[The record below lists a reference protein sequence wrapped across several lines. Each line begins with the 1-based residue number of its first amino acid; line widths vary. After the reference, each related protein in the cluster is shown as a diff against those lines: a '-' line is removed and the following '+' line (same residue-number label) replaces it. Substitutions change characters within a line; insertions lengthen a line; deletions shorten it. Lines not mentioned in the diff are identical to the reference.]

1 MKDNGLWKSIVA
13 LVVVCSLLAGSSH
26 LSFASE
32 MQTVQYPLL
41 MSIAAKSDW
50 YLENLCFDAQPGQA
64 VLDAAL
70 AAVSACPQC
79 LIPNIS
85 DRTYDFPA
93 LEVEHR
99 GLQWRSALVGN
110 QYIITFFPE
119 RIPQMAACTVVNT
132 DLTVEELFPASTWL
146 MQEQWEQILKC
157 PAFCWDIPT
166 RYLFRML
173 FEPVEMWSAAALPEA
188 SALTEAEVATKAN
201 EALISETGS
210 SAEQLLGYQ
219 AIIQYNLTKRY
230 DEKGKG
236 IWTVLY
242 YQPVHGEEILQY
254 SVDVDGSN
262 GQILEIGFSSAR
274 NG

>member
-50 YLENLCFDAQPGQA
+50 YLENLCFDARPGQA
-64 VLDAAL
+64 VLEAAL
-70 AAVSACPQC
+70 AAVSSCPQC

-85 DRTYDFPA
+85 DGTYDFPA

-99 GLQWRSALVGN
+99 SLQWRSALVGD

-119 RIPQMAACTVVNT
+119 RIPQMAACVVVNT
-132 DLTVEELFPASTWL
+132 DLSVEELFPASTWL
-146 MQEQWEQILKC
+146 MRERWEQILKR
-157 PAFCWDIPT
+157 PAFFWDIPT

-173 FEPVEMWSAAALPEA
+173 FEPAEMWSTAALPEA
-188 SALTEAEVATKAN
+188 SGLTGAEVVTKAN
-201 EALISETGS
+201 EALIKETGS
-210 SAEQLLGYQ
+210 SAEQLLDYQ
-219 AIIQYNLTKRY
+219 VIIQYNLTKRY

-236 IWTVLY
+236 VWTVLY

-262 GQILEIGFSSAR
+262 GQILEIGLSSAK